1 MQHFSEIG
9 EIKSR
14 ADEIRLRMG
23 RLAELAGVAPSTP
36 SRALKSGTGVHA
48 STLKRLEGALLAEEQ
63 RLRDYLV
70 GLHGCPQDKGEKAA

>member
-14 ADEIRLRMG
+14 ADAIRLPMG
-23 RLAELAGVAPSTP
+23 HLADLAGVAPSSIT
-36 SRALKSGTGVHA
+36 RALQGGTLYA
-48 STLKRLEGALLAEEQ
+48 TTLKRLEDALLAEEA

-70 GLHGCPQDKGEKAA
+70 SLHGCPESKGEEAA